1 MRRKNIPSPNSKK
14 YGVPLYSVGW
24 VLIRFKDRDR
34 SGDNGE
40 VSNSTQYYVVS
51 AGGGGEGR
59 SGIPNAVLI
68 SSFDSDTNF
77 LSDLPVTLSIFTL
90 KFRD

>member
-1 MRRKNIPSPNSKK
+1 MSRKKIPSPNSKK

-24 VLIRFKDRDR
+24 VRFKDRDR
-34 SGDNGE
+34 SSDNGE
-40 VSNSTQYYVVS
+40 VSNSTQYNVVS

-68 SSFDSDTNF
+68 SSFDSDANS

>member
-1 MRRKNIPSPNSKK
+1 MSRKKIPSPNSKK

-24 VLIRFKDRDR
+24 VRFKDRDL
-34 SGDNGE
+34 SSDDNGE
-40 VSNSTQYYVVS
+40 VSNSTQYYVVL

-68 SSFDSDTNF
+68 SSFDSDANS
-77 LSDLPVTLSIFTL
+77 LSDPPVTLSIFTI
-90 KFRD
+90 KFMD